1 MAQVATYAQTRN
13 GLGGIVKQ
21 DTSSNYFQATPKPIM
36 LRQYY
41 NCGYSIAEAINDIK
55 DNSDEAGANRSFVYS
70 GTKDGFPL
78 MNIGDNGTGM
88 TRKQLE
94 ESIQLGLSAG
104 KKRSKTAR
112 GRFGIGL
119 TSSIGAFQCRAEIF
133 SKTSKGKLY
142 KLVFDIEEM
151 IKNDTWRLK
160 TEPTTQKEM
169 DYFLKHTGHK
179 STDENVSGT
188 LIHLT
193 NIRSYK
199 DHKSKVKS
207 LTKSIGQTFRE
218 DITSG
223 KKHYVNNVL
232 VEAIDP
238 MGFQN
243 PPVYKGVTYKSTFF
257 SKLEYDNIK
266 YYDKNGVQ
274 HEDGKMTIT
283 FYKLHDLDYDKKVT
297 EALGYNAFN
306 SGLYVMRQGREM
318 VAAYKGPDTKK
329 PLFPHNNQT
338 ARLRGEV
345 TYELGTDY
353 GMDNEVGTDFTKKQ
367 VRFSQ
372 NLIDHTYSDIKKVI
386 AFFRQQYKV
395 EQELRKGKTKTTKST
410 QFSESTLIKTASGAR
425 DLLTTPVN
433 QKPVLEAGFPIE
445 KFIDNGNDDLYEIT
459 KVSKGE
465 QASPF
470 ESTLIPNGKAKIVL
484 CFNTDHRLWKEFLND
499 DEMSQRSKFA
509 ILSLIASYCQSVW
522 TNIPQPS
529 EDYERKMRR
538 VEGDIGKNLDILLQ
552 MKPKLF
558 NLDD

>member
-1 MAQVATYAQTRN
+1 MAQAATLAGNSYYRRKV
-13 GLGGIVKQ
+13 VKQ
-21 DTSSNYFQATPKPIM
+21 DTSNYFQAIPKPIM

-41 NCGYSIAEAINDIK
+41 NCGYSIADATNDIK
-55 DNSDEAGANRSFVYS
+55 DNSHDSGANRSLVHS
-70 GTKDGFPL
+70 GTRDGLPL
-78 MNIGDNGTGM
+78 MNIGDNGIGM

-104 KKRSKTAR
+104 KKRSKNAR

-119 TSSIGAFQCRAEIF
+119 TSSIGAFKCRAEIF

-151 IKNDTWRLK
+151 IENDTWELK
-160 TEPTTQKEM
+160 TVPATQKEM

-179 STDENVSGT
+179 STDENISGT
-188 LIHLT
+188 LVHLT
-193 NIRSYK
+193 NIRAYK
-199 DHKSKVKS
+199 DHKSKVKT

-218 DITSG
+218 DINSG
-223 KKHYVNNVL
+223 KKHYVNGVL
-232 VEAIDP
+232 VKAIDP
-238 MGFQN
+238 MGFHN

-257 SKLEYDNIK
+257 HKLEYDNIK
-266 YYDKNGVQ
+266 YYDKNNVLQ
-274 HEDGKMTIT
+274 EDGKMSIT
-283 FYKLHDLDYDKKVT
+283 FYKLHNLDFDKKVT

-306 SGLYVMRQGREM
+306 SGLYIMRQGREM
-318 VAAYKGPDTKK
+318 VAAYKGGDTKK
-329 PLFPHNNQT
+329 PLFPYNTQT

-345 TYELGTDY
+345 KFNLGKDY
-353 GMDNEVGTDFTKKQ
+353 GMDDEVGTDFTKKHNNW
-367 VRFSQ
+367 SQ
-372 NLIDHTYSDIKKVI
+372 NLIDHTYSDIKKII
-386 AFFRQQYKV
+386 ALFRQQYKV
-395 EQELRKGKTKTTKST
+395 EQESRKRKTQTTQST
-410 QFSESTLIKTASGAR
+410 QFSESTVIKTATNNR

-433 QKPVLEAGFPIE
+433 QQPALDAGFPIE

-484 CFNTDHRLWKEFLND
+484 CINTDHRLWKEFLND

-509 ILSLIASYCQSVW
+509 IYSFIASYCQSVW

-538 VEGDIGKNLDILLQ
+538 VEGDIGKNLDVLLQ

-558 NLDD
+558 DIND

>member
-1 MAQVATYAQTRN
+1 M
-13 GLGGIVKQ
+13 
-21 DTSSNYFQATPKPIM
+21 
-36 LRQYY
+36 
-41 NCGYSIAEAINDIK
+41 
-55 DNSDEAGANRSFVYS
+55 
-70 GTKDGFPL
+70 
-78 MNIGDNGTGM
+78 
-88 TRKQLE
+88 
-94 ESIQLGLSAG
+94 
-104 KKRSKTAR
+104 
-112 GRFGIGL
+112 
-119 TSSIGAFQCRAEIF
+119 
-133 SKTSKGKLY
+133 
-142 KLVFDIEEM
+142 
-151 IKNDTWRLK
+151 
-160 TEPTTQKEM
+160 
-169 DYFLKHTGHK
+169 
-179 STDENVSGT
+179 
-188 LIHLT
+188 
-193 NIRSYK
+193 
-199 DHKSKVKS
+199 
-207 LTKSIGQTFRE
+207 
-218 DITSG
+218 
-223 KKHYVNNVL
+223 
-232 VEAIDP
+232 
-238 MGFQN
+238 
-243 PPVYKGVTYKSTFF
+243 
-257 SKLEYDNIK
+257 
-266 YYDKNGVQ
+266 
-274 HEDGKMTIT
+274 
-283 FYKLHDLDYDKKVT
+283 
-297 EALGYNAFN
+297 
-306 SGLYVMRQGREM
+306 
-318 VAAYKGPDTKK
+318 
-329 PLFPHNNQT
+329 
-338 ARLRGEV
+338 
-345 TYELGTDY
+345 GTDY

-433 QKPVLEAGFPIE
+433 QKPVLEACFPIE